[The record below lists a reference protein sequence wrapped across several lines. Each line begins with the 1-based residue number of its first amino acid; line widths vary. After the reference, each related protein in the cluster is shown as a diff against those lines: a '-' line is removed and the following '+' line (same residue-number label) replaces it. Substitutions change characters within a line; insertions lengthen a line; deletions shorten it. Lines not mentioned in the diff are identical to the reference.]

1 MPNSNVGL
9 KLLCILLSSYRFG
22 PGTQHLVLNEN
33 SSAVHNPRSYK
44 IQTQLNLIHPEI
56 FPLLTTYQSKVGQ
69 ALLAC
74 VCTSRPEAKNVFNIT
89 LLTVGRRGCVS
100 CAHCARRVPLEIP
113 LQTTT
118 GVAEVG
124 GNL

>member
-1 MPNSNVGL
+1 MPSSYMGL
-9 KLLCILLSSYRFG
+9 KLLCILLSPYRFG

-74 VCTSRPEAKNVFNIT
+74 VPHAPEQRMCLMS
-89 LLTVGRRGCVS
+89 LL
-100 CAHCARRVPLEIP
+100 P
-113 LQTTT
+113 
-118 GVAEVG
+118 VG
-124 GNL
+124 GRGSV

>member
-1 MPNSNVGL
+1 MPSSNMGL

-69 ALLAC
+69 VLLAC
-74 VCTSRPEAKNVFNIT
+74 VPHAPEQRMCLTSLFPCRKKR
-89 LLTVGRRGCVS
+89 L
-100 CAHCARRVPLEIP
+100 RVACPLCEES
-113 LQTTT
+113 
-118 GVAEVG
+118 AS
-124 GNL
+124 